1 MNFDWNNL
9 IPLAAYLTNNCIDLN
24 SDECIDQEATFRT
37 IINRSYY
44 AAYNVAKQ
52 YVINEFTTIS
62 RKGGEHESLINMFKA
77 FREENNEY
85 PVIASK
91 LDKIKSHRISADYHP
106 IFNNSAIDTA
116 ARMSLKLSK
125 EIIQSIN
132 EIENQ
137 SAS

>member
-1 MNFDWNNL
+1 MTFDWNNL
-9 IPLAAYLTNNCIDLN
+9 IPLATYLKNNCIDLN

-52 YVINEFTTIS
+52 YAIKEFTTIS
-62 RKGGEHESLINMFKA
+62 RKGGEHESLINMFRM
-77 FREENNEY
+77 FRNENNEY

-91 LDKIKSHRISADYHP
+91 LDKIKHHRISADYYP

-116 ARMSLKLSK
+116 ARMSLRLSQ
-125 EIIQSIN
+125 EIIISIKH
-132 EIENQ
+132 IDNQ
-137 SAS
+137 AAS